1 EPQPRGRAPGRAGEP
16 SQTETRRSSRRIRCL
31 RSGSPGSSGRCTS
44 ARVRRRRRGSE
55 ARSPRV
61 HRRPRLRATRA
72 KGDVESWLPRRAVDG
87 HCTFAVSD
95 ALALSVKLQVF
106 VLAPPLLQTPD
117 QMASRS
123 FETLSVTRVPAAKL
137 AEPVLPTSTLSPAG
151 LEETVSPERPV
162 AVRVS

>member
-1 EPQPRGRAPGRAGEP
+1 
-16 SQTETRRSSRRIRCL
+16 
-31 RSGSPGSSGRCTS
+31 
-44 ARVRRRRRGSE
+44 
-55 ARSPRV
+55 
-61 HRRPRLRATRA
+61 
-72 KGDVESWLPRRAVDG
+72 
-87 HCTFAVSD
+87 
-95 ALALSVKLQVF
+95 LSVKVQVF
-106 VLAPPLLQTPD
+106 VLAPPLLHTPD